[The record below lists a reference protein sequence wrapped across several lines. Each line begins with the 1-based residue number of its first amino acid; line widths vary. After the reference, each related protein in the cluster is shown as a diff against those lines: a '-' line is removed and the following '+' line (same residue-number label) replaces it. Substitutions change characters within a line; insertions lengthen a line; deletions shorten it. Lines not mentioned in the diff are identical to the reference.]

1 MSIGKARNTVFA
13 PPVGAASGM
22 VMWKILPCRAV
33 AAVILAHRA
42 PLPFAEIWA
51 PLLPGGRLARAL
63 RQSLLLAIHRIPS
76 RGPDAEWNA
85 RVSWEVHQALAAD
98 SAR

>member
-1 MSIGKARNTVFA
+1 MGIGKTRNAVFA

-63 RQSLLLAIHRIPS
+63 GQSLLLAIHRIPS
-76 RGPDAEWNA
+76 RGRAVP
-85 RVSWEVHQALAAD
+85 AASC
-98 SAR
+98 SAWLLWWRCSHPL